1 MRETKFRGFSEE
13 LNKWV
18 YGDLVNDIISK
29 YIIPIES
36 IIWRDS
42 VLNENGIYDTK
53 IRVIAHKVIPES
65 ICRYT
70 GLKDKKG
77 FKIYEKDFY
86 REIYSDGSGE
96 RICLVEY
103 KEHISLPSFDKYIGF
118 QIDYDRLHN
127 IEVIGNVFE
136 NQELLK

>member
-18 YGDLVNDIISK
+18 YGDLVNDMISK
-29 YIIPIES
+29 YIIPTES
-36 IIWRDS
+36 TIWRNYI
-42 VLNENGIYDTK
+42 LNENGIYDTK

-65 ICRYT
+65 ICRFT
-70 GLKDKKG
+70 GIKDKKG

-86 REIYSDGSGE
+86 REIYSGGE

-103 KEHISLPSFDKYIGF
+103 KEHISLPDSDKFIGF
-118 QIDYDRLHN
+118 KIDYDNLQN
-127 IEVIGNVFE
+127 IEKIGNVFE
-136 NQELLK
+136 NPELLK